1 MWVKVSENLKTVP
14 KHIAAHLVDDVI
26 LQGEVRLAQVNTLPA
41 LLSSCSCQSINQSIS
56 SLTLF

>member
-41 LLSSCSCQSINQSIS
+41 LLSSCSCQSINQSVH
-56 SLTLF
+56 